1 MKKYHT
7 FIKSAVGIAV
17 VFGLFKIMIIPVKVD
32 GNSMLGTLHDGDIA
46 LLNRWSV
53 SKKSIQRF
61 DVVVIKSKALNENI
75 VKRVIGL
82 PGETIEYK
90 EDHLYVN
97 GKYVKETYFNK
108 SFVEKQ
114 KASHNTKVFTF
125 DFKITLKSDEYFVL
139 GDNRLNSMD
148 SRTLGAFSINDIIS
162 AKGVVVFPPKNF
174 GVIE

>member
-61 DVVVIKSKALNENI
+61 F
-75 VKRVIGL
+75 R
-82 PGETIEYK
+82 
-90 EDHLYVN
+90 
-97 GKYVKETYFNK
+97 FC
-108 SFVEKQ
+108 F
-114 KASHNTKVFTF
+114 
-125 DFKITLKSDEYFVL
+125 
-139 GDNRLNSMD
+139 
-148 SRTLGAFSINDIIS
+148 
-162 AKGVVVFPPKNF
+162 
-174 GVIE
+174 

>member
-1 MKKYHT
+1 M
-7 FIKSAVGIAV
+7 
-17 VFGLFKIMIIPVKVD
+17 
-32 GNSMLGTLHDGDIA
+32 
-46 LLNRWSV
+46 
-53 SKKSIQRF
+53 
-61 DVVVIKSKALNENI
+61 IKSKALNENI

-148 SRTLGAFSINDIIS
+148 SRTLGTFSINDIIS